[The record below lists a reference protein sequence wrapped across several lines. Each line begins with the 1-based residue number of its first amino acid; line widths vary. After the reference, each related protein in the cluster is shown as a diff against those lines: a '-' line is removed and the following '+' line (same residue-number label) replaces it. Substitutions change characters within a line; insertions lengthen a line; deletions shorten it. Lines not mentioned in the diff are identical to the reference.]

1 MTSFA
6 AKFLAMNL
14 DVCRLLLPFR
24 YLKSFK
30 KHRLNHAVERLHTT
44 RQEPPEELL
53 EPYAAVQEVVKKG
66 DSADTPSATAAADDH
81 VTSSNEALGQDNNA
95 AALDSLALA
104 LVLAS
109 SAASTLAAPD
119 ALQPRGSPRPP
130 EEQQLVKRFSCVF
143 CQKAFRWM
151 EIN

>member
-1 MTSFA
+1 
-6 AKFLAMNL
+6 L
-14 DVCRLLLPFR
+14 CFR

-53 EPYAAVQEVVKKG
+53 ELGKKCDAADAPAAAAV
-66 DSADTPSATAAADDH
+66 AADDH

-104 LVLAS
+104 LALAS
-109 SAASTLAAPD
+109 SAASAPAAPN
-119 ALQPRGSPRPP
+119 APQPRGSPRPP
-130 EEQQLVKRFSCVF
+130 DEQQLVKRFSCVF
-143 CQKAFRWM
+143 CQKAFRYM
-151 EIN
+151 QII